1 MNNPVA
7 GASEMTIDRDLL
19 SQLSVRSLSEPMG
32 VEALIRGIHRS
43 PGLREWV
50 TLESVALAPVP
61 VKRGKRWRILTLL
74 AVPIQLENRSAG
86 LNPPWG
92 AIEWVWPEQVVA
104 QTINLLWYEETAAL
118 RQSGVITA
126 SPADTRVT
134 LGIPEQTRRENALFL
149 VLDQFLS
156 SNPNQQAHLS
166 SLAPHYAG
174 LLPEAVYPYYWAL
187 IPTSKQWLRPD
198 VSAFVL
204 ASPQSSSESSTQ
216 NQKAEVSVP
225 AKLVAEEP
233 SFQESITPLL
243 ELTPPTDLTKQ
254 VESWLHQGL
263 MLAEARE
270 LQEVVTDLQAL
281 DSRLRL
287 PGFRLAFV
295 GEFSRGKSTL
305 INRLLEQPLLPVGNL
320 PTTATLISIVP
331 GLEDSMEVRFPQ
343 RLPEVRPLQEDSWQD
358 LLVPE
363 ATAKNQDV
371 LAQVRLT
378 LNHPW
383 LQKIDVE
390 LIDTPGAGDLT
401 SRRAAQVFSL
411 LSQCDAAVMLVSG
424 TLPLSLTEVAFLEQ
438 EVIGRNVPRVLVVV
452 SKLDTISEEERISVL
467 ADIRERVA
475 RISAKIPVL
484 PLHPID
490 RARSEA
496 RALEAVQTQI
506 EMMVVKGE
514 RRVWRS
520 RQVAGQLVQ
529 CLKQL
534 IEIGKA
540 KIAIAQMGIA
550 EKEKASQQ
558 AQAAMQEA
566 QLGWEQIR
574 LNLEQ
579 RRLQCYKNLQSRIV
593 SAKTD
598 LLELLTF
605 ELKKTPNPKTW
616 WEQDFPFRLRREL
629 VVLSR
634 KLENLLMKVLAQDIE
649 WLQEEV
655 SRTFPTQS
663 YRTTVDASA
672 TQEILPSFRDLSL
685 ADVRQYRLLTRIGSS
700 AAMIGSYVLGGPI
713 GIVTSTVVWI
723 LGEQIINKEVEEQ
736 RNLLTQEL
744 RCVIDKAID
753 EYCRGIGES
762 LRQLYNQISEETKQ
776 EQIVWQQSKTLAIQT
791 NGVHQDEQVWE
802 QMINDTFN
810 LKTEIIQALKK

>member
-1 MNNPVA
+1 
-7 GASEMTIDRDLL
+7 MTIDRDLL
-19 SQLSVRSLSEPMG
+19 SQLSAQTLSEPTG
-32 VEALIRGIHRS
+32 VEALICGIHRR

-61 VKRGKRWRILTLL
+61 IKRGERWRILTLL
-74 AVPIQLENRSAG
+74 AVPIQLKNEFLG
-86 LNPPWG
+86 FNPPWG

-104 QTINLLWYEETAAL
+104 QTIHLHWYEETAAL

-126 SPADTRVT
+126 SPADTRVK
-134 LGIPEQTRRENALFL
+134 LEIQEQTRRQKALFL

-156 SNPNQQAHLS
+156 SNPDQQANLS

-187 IPTSKQWLRPD
+187 IPSSKQWLRPD

-204 ASPQSSSESSTQ
+204 TSPQLNSESSTQ
-216 NQKAEVSVP
+216 NQKAKVSVP

-233 SFQESITPLL
+233 SFQESITSLL
-243 ELTPPTDLTKQ
+243 ELTSPTDLTKQ

-263 MLAEARE
+263 MLAEAQE

-281 DSRLRL
+281 ENRLRL

-320 PTTATLISIVP
+320 PITATLISIVP

-343 RLPEVRPLQEDSWQD
+343 RLPEVRPLQKDSWQD
-358 LLVPE
+358 LLVDE
-363 ATAKNQDV
+363 ATANNQDV

-378 LNHPW
+378 LSHPW

-401 SRRAAQVFSL
+401 SRRAAQIFGL

-467 ADIRERVA
+467 ADIRERIA
-475 RISAKIPVL
+475 RVSAKIPVL
-484 PLHPID
+484 PLHPVD
-490 RARSEA
+490 KARSEA
-496 RALEAVQTQI
+496 QALEAVQTQI

-520 RQVAGQLVQ
+520 RQVAGQLAQ
-529 CLKQL
+529 RLEQL

-540 KIAIAQMGIA
+540 KIAIAQMSVA
-550 EKEKASQQ
+550 EREKASRQ
-558 AQAAMQEA
+558 AQAAIQEA

-574 LNLEQ
+574 LKLDQ
-579 RRLQCYKNLQSRIV
+579 RRLRCYQNLQPRIV

-598 LLELLTF
+598 LLERLTF
-605 ELKKTPNPKTW
+605 ELNRTPNPKTW
-616 WEQDFPFRLRREL
+616 WEQDLPFRLRREL
-629 VVLSR
+629 VVISR
-634 KLENLLMKVLAQDIE
+634 KLENLLMKELAQDIE

-655 SRTFPTQS
+655 STTFPTQT
-663 YRTTVDASA
+663 YRSTVDASA
-672 TQEILPSFRDLSL
+672 TEEILPSFRDLSL

-700 AAMIGSYVLGGPI
+700 GAMISSYVLGGPI

-762 LRQLYNQISEETKQ
+762 LRQLYNQLAEETKQ
-776 EQIVWQQSKTLAIQT
+776 EQIVWQQSKTIAIQT
-791 NGVHQDEQVWE
+791 DELNQNEQVWE
-802 QMINDTFN
+802 QMINDAFN